1 MMKNI
6 FAGLYL
12 FVLGFAVAIPASAQ
26 DAYLELVR
34 SDLKADRVA
43 LVTVTMGFTDAEA
56 EIFWPIYREYEFD
69 RDKLGDEKI
78 SIINDYAEN
87 YETMTDEV
95 AQELMERV
103 FKTEE
108 NQIKLQK
115 KYFKKMQ
122 KALPATIAAKFF
134 HLERQIILR
143 INLQIAAELPLLE
156 TGS

>member
-43 LVTVTMGFTDAEA
+43 LVTATMGFTDAEA

-69 RDKLGDEKI
+69 RDKLGDKKFPSSKI
-78 SIINDYAEN
+78 
-87 YETMTDEV
+87 M
-95 AQELMERV
+95 R
-103 FKTEE
+103 
-108 NQIKLQK
+108 
-115 KYFKKMQ
+115 
-122 KALPATIAAKFF
+122 
-134 HLERQIILR
+134 R
-143 INLQIAAELPLLE
+143 I
-156 TGS
+156 TR

>member
-43 LVTVTMGFTDAEA
+43 LVTATMGFTDAEA

-69 RDKLGDEKI
+69 RDKLGDKKI
-78 SIINDYAEN
+78 SIIKDYAEN

-95 AQELMERV
+95 AQKLMERV
-103 FKTEE
+103 FKAEE
-108 NQIKLQK
+108 NQIKL
-115 KYFKKMQ
+115 
-122 KALPATIAAKFF
+122 
-134 HLERQIILR
+134 
-143 INLQIAAELPLLE
+143 
-156 TGS
+156 